1 LDRDTEIHCHFVVG
15 GCIPFEFVWVSQQEN
30 LDLKADVVKV
40 ASQSHPV
47 TTIVAPTANDDDAFW
62 WVKFKVL
69 LQNFGEAQRSVF
81 HQHKGR

>member
-1 LDRDTEIHCHFVVG
+1 
-15 GCIPFEFVWVSQQEN
+15 
-30 LDLKADVVKV
+30 VKV